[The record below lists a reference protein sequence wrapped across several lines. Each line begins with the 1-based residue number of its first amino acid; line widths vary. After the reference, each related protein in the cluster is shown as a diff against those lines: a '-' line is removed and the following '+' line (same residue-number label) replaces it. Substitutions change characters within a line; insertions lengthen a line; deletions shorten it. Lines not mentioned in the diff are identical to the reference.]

1 MTTEAADLG
10 GTQTAPGRGRRMR
23 WSAALRIALVV
34 LTAGVVVLALGNGGA
49 DAATTQATMLE
60 RTQQRLADL
69 GFLVQANVDGRVGLG
84 TQAAIVAFQK
94 WEGLPRTGVTDART
108 RAALGTAARPAPIG
122 PPAPGRRLEVL
133 VDRQVM
139 LAVDGRRV
147 VRTIDVSTGKPSTPT
162 PIGSFRVYAKY
173 PRWWS
178 SPFAEWLFWAAPF
191 DGGIAVHQYPSVP
204 PYAASHGCVRVTAA
218 DAPWVFRFVSVDT
231 PVHVLARSVRTATG
245 AARA

>member
-1 MTTEAADLG
+1 MTMEAATLEER
-10 GTQTAPGRGRRMR
+10 TAPACRRQLR
-23 WSAALRIALVV
+23 WAAALRIALAL
-34 LTAGVVVLALGNGGA
+34 LTAAVVALALGH
-49 DAATTQATMLE
+49 DRAAAASTQET
-60 RTQQRLADL
+60 RTEVVQQRLADL
-69 GFLVQANVDGRVGLG
+69 GYLVQADVDGRVGLG
-84 TQAAIVAFQK
+84 TRSAIVAFQK
-94 WEGLPRTGVTDART
+94 WEGLPRTGVADART
-108 RAALGTAARPAPIG
+108 RAALGTSARPAPVG
-122 PPAPGRRLEVL
+122 RPMPGRRLEVL

-139 LAVDGRRV
+139 LAVDGGRV

-231 PVHVLARSVRTATG
+231 PVHVLARST
-245 AARA
+245 